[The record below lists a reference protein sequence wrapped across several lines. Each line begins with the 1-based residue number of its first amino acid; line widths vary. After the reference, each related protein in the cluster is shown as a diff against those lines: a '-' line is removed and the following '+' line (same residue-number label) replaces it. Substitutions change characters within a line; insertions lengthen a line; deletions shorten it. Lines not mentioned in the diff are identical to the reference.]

1 MHLNEQDS
9 VQAAIVLGVVG
20 NLGPT
25 TPDDLSTSGDQTK
38 FRNVDLDDCTL
49 GQNTELSV
57 HGVLG
62 VLLDGDDGELNSD
75 TEFGVGDICLLVT
88 ETHRTDESAKCV
100 NINVS
105 KSSKMAEM
113 HEYPQV

>member
-1 MHLNEQDS
+1 MGLNEQNS

-20 NLGPT
+20 NLGPA

-49 GQNTELSV
+49 GQDTELSV

-62 VLLDGDDGELNSD
+62 VFLDGDDGELNSD
-75 TEFGVGDICLLVT
+75 TELGVGNVCFLVT
-88 ETHRTDESAKCV
+88 ETHGTDESENCV
-100 NINVS
+100 SMNVLR
-105 KSSKMAEM
+105 
-113 HEYPQV
+113 